1 LALSGDAPPIQGVTL
16 PFRPGSE
23 GSILSQE
30 LARAFD
36 AAASDTLGSL
46 DALRDTICLYVEK
59 ERERGAPVELVTA
72 NIRAILHRANIRL
85 ASDSIGERDR
95 DDALVSQVL
104 KWCTQ
109 FYEGPVS

>member
-1 LALSGDAPPIQGVTL
+1 LALSGDAPPIQGVAL

-30 LARAFD
+30 LARAFN
-36 AAASDTLGSL
+36 AAAVDSLGSL

-59 ERERGAPVELVTA
+59 ERERGASVDLITT
-72 NIRAILHRANIRL
+72 NIRAMLHRTHIRL
-85 ASDSIGERDR
+85 ASDSAGEAQR
-95 DDALVSQVL
+95 DDAIKSQVL

-109 FYEGPVS
+109 FYDGPVS